1 MVGETW
7 LKATATYRI
16 YRRKLRN
23 SVWRTMRDSDL
34 IDRLVNNYGKSYQFG
49 QDKRGARRNDP
60 GAEITV
66 GQPRRN

>member
-1 MVGETW
+1 
-7 LKATATYRI
+7 
-16 YRRKLRN
+16 
-23 SVWRTMRDSDL
+23 MRDSDL

-60 GAEITV
+60 GAELTV